1 MSDNT
6 SDAGTFLKFMGGL
19 GLGIAMTYAYTR
31 YQWEMPAVVRLPA
44 MVTSAT
50 ISATADSDLYNW
62 DLPFEARQRAA
73 AVIIGQNPD
82 KFIELDNATG
92 HVLLNEMQRQ
102 RALRRAMIQKTAW
115 TAFDVALGKPALRKA
130 LQRKYGGTD
139 DEQLKRNMLAARIA
153 EDEILDGFLR
163 HHFPDLTRDDRVD
176 LILDVGQNRLKTTP
190 EQVTLEPSE
199 PRL

>member
-1 MSDNT
+1 MSDKT
-6 SDAGTFLKFMGGL
+6 SDSGTFLKFLGGL
-19 GLGIAMTYAYTR
+19 GLGIVMTYAYTR

-62 DLPFEARQRAA
+62 DLPFEVRQRAA

-82 KFIELDNATG
+82 RFIELDNATD
-92 HVLLNEMQRQ
+92 HVLLNEMVRQ

-115 TAFDVALGKPALRKA
+115 SAFDVALGKPALRKS
-130 LQRKYGGTD
+130 LQRKYGGAD

-163 HHFPDLTRDDRVD
+163 HHFPDLSRNDRVD
-176 LILDVGQNRLKTTP
+176 LILNVGHNRLRPSP
-190 EQVTLEPSE
+190 EQIAQEPSE
-199 PRL
+199 LRH